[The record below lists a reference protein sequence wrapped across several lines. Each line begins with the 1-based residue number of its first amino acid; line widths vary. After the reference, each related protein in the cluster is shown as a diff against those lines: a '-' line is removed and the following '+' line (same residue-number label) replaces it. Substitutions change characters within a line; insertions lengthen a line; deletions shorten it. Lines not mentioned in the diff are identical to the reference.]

1 MRYPHSMVPHPA
13 SLLAAFLAALSCSLA
28 SVAQPIPGTLSTGPA
43 ALTLSAAESRLE
55 QGNREI
61 IAARQDLEVTRTGVI
76 SAGARPNPV
85 LSTSITSI
93 NPTRGIGGGPLR
105 DKQVDSVLRLDQLIE
120 RGGKRELRIASAE
133 QSVAAAEQDL
143 EEVRRQ
149 QRLALH
155 LAYFDLKAA
164 GERLAISRDN
174 SRQQA
179 QALQA
184 AERRLAAGDI
194 AAAEVVRLRVEAL
207 RADNEASVAA
217 ADLVRSR
224 QALATLLGEG
234 RGAAEAWQATDAWP
248 EDLPG
253 APDAADA
260 ATRLD
265 NPEAV
270 AHRPGVRAAQFRVL
284 AAERA
289 RELARQLRTRD
300 ISVGA
305 QVERFPPEAGL
316 AYGVSISVPL
326 QTNYRYEGELAR
338 AEADLTAAMLAR
350 DREAML
356 ALSEARRALS
366 EVQAAAER
374 RKRLAAEILPQARKA
389 LESAEFAYQRGA
401 IGLLD
406 LLDARRTL
414 RLVEL
419 ESANAAADFARARA
433 SWIAAT
439 AVPAATAA
447 R

>member
-1 MRYPHSMVPHPA
+1 MVPHPA
-13 SLLAAFLAALSCSLA
+13 SLLGAFLAALFCSLV
-28 SVAQPIPGTLSTGPA
+28 SVAQPMVGQAPA
-43 ALTLSAAESRLE
+43 GSVALTLGAAEARLE

-61 IAARQDLEVTRTGVI
+61 IAARQELEVTRTGVI

-93 NPTRGIGGGPLR
+93 NPVRGIGGGPIK
-105 DKQVDSVLRLDQLIE
+105 DKQVDSVVRLDQLIE

-133 QSVAAAEQDL
+133 HSVAAAEQDL
-143 EEVRRQ
+143 QEVRRQ

-155 LAYFDLKAA
+155 LTYYDLKAA
-164 GERLAISRDN
+164 GERLAISREN

-184 AERRLAAGDI
+184 AERRLTAGDV

-207 RADNEASVAA
+207 RADNEAGVAA
-217 ADLVRSR
+217 SDLVRSR
-224 QALATLLGEG
+224 QALAMLLGG
-234 RGAAEAWQATDAWP
+234 DRGPAEAWQAADAWP
-248 EDLPG
+248 ADLPG
-253 APDAADA
+253 LPGSADA
-260 ATRLD
+260 AARLED
-265 NPEAV
+265 PETV
-270 AHRPGVRAAQFRVL
+270 AQRPGVRAAQFRVA

-316 AYGVSISVPL
+316 SYGVSISVPL
-326 QTNYRYEGELAR
+326 QTNYRYEGEIAR

-366 EVQAAAER
+366 EAQAAAER
-374 RKRLAAEILPQARKA
+374 RTRLATEILPQARRV

-414 RLVEL
+414 RIVEL
-419 ESANAAADFARARA
+419 EAAGAAADFARARA
-433 SWIAAT
+433 GWIAAT
-439 AVPAATAA
+439 AGPAAAA
-447 R
+447 MR